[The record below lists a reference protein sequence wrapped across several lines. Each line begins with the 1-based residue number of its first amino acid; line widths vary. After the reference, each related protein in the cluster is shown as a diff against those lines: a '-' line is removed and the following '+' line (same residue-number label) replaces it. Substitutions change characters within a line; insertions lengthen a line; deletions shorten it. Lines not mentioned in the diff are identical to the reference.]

1 MLAGI
6 GPRMAGFALRKAV
19 LVLALALAGCVL
31 PGGGGPGAK
40 SGAANPVTGDAI
52 EVTALDDLPAA
63 AAPDAKPAAGLPS
76 AKPGPDD
83 PRPRPRP
90 AKPAPPAADPV
101 APPVAAP
108 AVPEAAKTPGQIAC
122 ERKKG
127 IWSKAGKGGFS
138 CISKTRDAGK
148 ECRAAKDCEGLCLA
162 RSGTCAPF
170 KPLFG
175 CNEILDDMGRRMTLC
190 ID

>member
-1 MLAGI
+1 
-6 GPRMAGFALRKAV
+6 MAGFAVRIAV
-19 LVLALALAGCVL
+19 LVLALALAGCVP

-40 SGAANPVTGDAI
+40 PGGANPVTGDAI
-52 EVTALDDLPAA
+52 EVTSLDDLPAA
-63 AAPDAKPAAGLPS
+63 GPDAEPAVASPS
-76 AKPGPDD
+76 ARPGPDD

-90 AKPAPPAADPV
+90 ARAAPPAADEV
-101 APPVAAP
+101 AVPVAAP

-122 ERKKG
+122 EKKKG

-148 ECRAAKDCEGLCLA
+148 ECKKAKDCEGLCLA
-162 RSGTCAPF
+162 RSGSCAPF